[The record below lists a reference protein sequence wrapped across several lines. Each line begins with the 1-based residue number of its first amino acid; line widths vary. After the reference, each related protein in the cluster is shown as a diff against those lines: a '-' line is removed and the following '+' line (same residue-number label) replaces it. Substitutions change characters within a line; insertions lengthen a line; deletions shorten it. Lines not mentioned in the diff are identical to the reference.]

1 MGLVPHPSP
10 ICTMEEV
17 GANSKKDDLEVKNEN
32 DDTIRDW
39 ANLPGDLLIQ
49 ILQHLYLDDVKR
61 FHKVCKSWD
70 ALEDPKEHNPLT
82 FPTIPSQW
90 LVHKDTYNDTVLKFF
105 HGVYDHSY
113 SVDIPE
119 LLSSVLLYSNNGW
132 LLLREGIEIIFFF
145 NPFTNERVDLPNKP
159 GWVVWKGAIFLSEPT
174 ATDCMVFGV
183 MSVMGKWVRIYTIS
197 RGEGDWEESV
207 FDFDEDDT
215 PMFQSVCSPVFHNG
229 KLYCL
234 GAEGKMGVFD
244 LKGRNWTIHDVSGR
258 PHVDQ
263 TDESYLLECNGQLMA
278 VFLSFMGQEICVLAL
293 DADKM
298 EWEKVDS
305 LGEFMLLIS
314 APTSLAVKAVIAGME
329 NKIYFPRF
337 YDHQIV
343 FYCLK
348 TCLYKTFGSFSKE
361 DLFETAEQ
369 LNCCWMQPS
378 AARASTPKHLDW
390 VAYSGSKRTSKKRY
404 PFNC

>member
-1 MGLVPHPSP
+1 
-10 ICTMEEV
+10 MEEV
-17 GANSKKDDLEVKNEN
+17 GGNSKMDELEG
-32 DDTIRDW
+32 DTIRDW

-70 ALEDPKEHNPLT
+70 ALEDPKEHNPLN
-82 FPTIPSQW
+82 FPTVPSQW
-90 LVHKDTYNDTVLKFF
+90 LVHKDTYNDTVLRFF

-119 LLSSVLLYSNNGW
+119 LLSSVLSYSNNGW
-132 LLLREGIEIIFFF
+132 LLFREGLETTFFF

-159 GWVVWKGAIFLSEPT
+159 EWSVWKSVIFLSEPT
-174 ATDCMVFGV
+174 ATDCMIFGV
-183 MSVMGKWVRIYTIS
+183 MSILGKWVRIYTIS

-207 FDFDEDDT
+207 FDYDEDDT
-215 PMFQSVCSPVFHNG
+215 PMFQSVCSPVFHNR

-234 GAEGKMGVFD
+234 GTEGKMGVFD
-244 LKGRNWTIHDVSGR
+244 LEGRNWIIHDVSGR
-258 PHVDQ
+258 PLVDQ
-263 TDESYLLECNGQLMA
+263 TYESYLFECNGQLMA
-278 VFLSFMGQEICVLAL
+278 VFMSFMGQEICILAL

-314 APTSLAVKAVIAGME
+314 TPTSLAVKAVIAGME

-343 FYCLK
+343 FYCVE
-348 TCLYKTFGSFSKE
+348 TGLYKTFGSFSKK
-361 DLFETAEQ
+361 DLFETEEQ

-378 AARASTPKHLDW
+378 GTRASTPKHLDW
-390 VAYSGSKRTSKKRY
+390 LVSLNEEK
-404 PFNC
+404 